1 MKLSRYLPASLA
13 TRFALAAAGL
23 AAAALMLTSLASWWL
38 INEQHDR
45 ALNELAQHE
54 RQFRAAAVGSDL
66 SALAARMAEI
76 AGSTILATGLVD
88 SAGRETYLGPFLS
101 GIRQINGIPVQ
112 VMFTDYAG
120 QEIASNAGARFTDVE
135 RAWLRSKIDEGRTG
149 AHIFPS
155 AEGGELVALQPMVYA
170 RTSSPEGAVLY
181 KVALRDINAGSAM
194 RLEWGSRTDDEPETA
209 PIPVPKVFEHLQ
221 FRLRAQPQ
229 GHAGLAPLQLPY
241 LHIVLIA
248 STLFGLVVLAGK
260 RLARLLTSDVQ
271 RLEAFSRRLIG
282 SGLSTERAPEGGS
295 AEVSNLARSINDMLD
310 RLNDQHLA
318 LLREREK
325 LTGLTE
331 ALKAADRRKDDFL
344 AMLGHELR
352 NPLSPISA
360 GAYLLK
366 KISGADPRVTRTSQM
381 ISRQVTQMTKIVDDL
396 LDVSRVTRGL
406 ITLSKAPV
414 ELSGVVSAAIEQV
427 RPLIES
433 RHDVLGLQLPG
444 EKVMVLGDH
453 ARLVQVVSNLL
464 SNAAK
469 YTGEGGRID
478 VSLTAT
484 PSCAVVVVQ
493 DDGAGIS
500 PELMPEIFDLFTQ
513 GSRTPDRSQGG
524 LGLGLALVKHLV
536 GLHGGAVQ
544 AASEGPGRGA
554 TFTVRLP
561 RIPVARGHAE
571 PSPPAEAAAP
581 GSLRILL
588 VDDNVDAATTL
599 AHSLAAHGHATFIA
613 HDGTT
618 ALALAHAR
626 HEPLDVCILDL
637 GLPGMDGWEL
647 ARRLRSHASTSHAT
661 LIALTGYGLQAD
673 RERSA
678 RAGFFHHFVKPVDL
692 DMLHALLS
700 RVPYAASCATPSVNG
715 GCAANHE

>member
-1 MKLSRYLPASLA
+1 VKLARWLPASLA

-23 AAAALMLTSLASWWL
+23 AAAALILTSLASWWV
-38 INEQHDR
+38 IDEQHQR

-66 SALAARMAEI
+66 TALAARMAEI

-88 SAGRETYLGPFLS
+88 SAGRETYLGPYLS

-120 QEIASNAGARFTDVE
+120 DEIASNAGAHFSDVE
-135 RAWLRSKIDEGRTG
+135 RAWLRSHIDAGRPA

-155 AEGGELVALQPMVYA
+155 ADGGQLVALQPMTYA
-170 RTSSPEGAVLY
+170 RTASPEGAVLY
-181 KVALRDINAGSAM
+181 KVALHDIDAGSAM
-194 RLEWGSRTDDEPETA
+194 QLEWGTRTDGERDTA
-209 PIPVPKVFEHLQ
+209 LVPVPGVFEHLQ
-221 FRLRAQPQ
+221 FRLRDQPTART
-229 GHAGLAPLQLPY
+229 GVPSLQLPY
-241 LHIVLIA
+241 LHIGLIA
-248 STLFGLVVLAGK
+248 ATLFGLVVLAGR
-260 RLARLLTSDVQ
+260 RLARLLTRDLQ
-271 RLEAFSRRLIG
+271 RLETFSRRLIG
-282 SGLSTERAPEGGS
+282 SGLSTERALQGGS
-295 AEVSNLARSINDMLD
+295 TEVSNLARSINDMLD
-310 RLNDQHLA
+310 RLNAQHLA
-318 LLREREK
+318 LLSEREK
-325 LTGLTE
+325 LTELTN
-331 ALKAADRRKDDFL
+331 ALKTADRRKDDFL

-360 GAYLLK
+360 GAYLLN
-366 KISGADPRVTRTSQM
+366 KISGADPRVARTSQM
-381 ISRQVTQMTKIVDDL
+381 IARQVTQMTKIVDDL

-406 ITLSKAPV
+406 ITLDKAPV
-414 ELSGVVSAAIEQV
+414 ELSSVVSAAIEQV

-433 RHDVLGLQLPG
+433 RRDVLNVELPE

-469 YTGEGGRID
+469 YTNEGGRID
-478 VSLTAT
+478 VSLKAT
-484 PSCAVVVVQ
+484 PSCGMVVVQ
-493 DDGAGIS
+493 DNGAGIS

-536 GLHGGAVQ
+536 GLHGGDVQ
-544 AASEGPGRGA
+544 AASDGPGHGA
-554 TFTVRLP
+554 TFSVRLP
-561 RIPVARGHAE
+561 RIPMDPGDNE
-571 PSPPAEAAAP
+571 PPPRVDATTP
-581 GSLRILL
+581 GSLRVLL

-599 AHSLAAHGHATFIA
+599 AHSLAAHGHAAFIA

-647 ARRLRSHASTSHAT
+647 ARRLRSHASTSHST
-661 LIALTGYGLQAD
+661 LIALTGYGQRAD
-673 RERSA
+673 RERSVQ
-678 RAGFFHHFVKPVDL
+678 AGFLHHFVKPVDL
-692 DMLHALLS
+692 DMLHAVLS
-700 RVPYAASCATPSVNG
+700 RVPSAATATR
-715 GCAANHE
+715 